1 MHARRATT
9 DKEKS
14 VSTLKSS
21 ALAAAI
27 LAAMAVT
34 HATPAL
40 AQSTDGFHTHLVF
53 PVVVDSASF
62 TQRFTLTN
70 PDGNRT
76 MVVEPH
82 FVPGEGSSQAAA
94 LTCPQITLQP
104 SQQKEFTSLRELCPA
119 LASGSQYGFLRIT
132 KVTVSNRI
140 FTAFSRV
147 SNAQGNGFSVEAFP
161 LHTFT
166 SADAVVTGLRRTAA
180 SGGAP
185 AFQTNCFIGNLDEI
199 TPAGSPVNTAVQYTL
214 TTEAGATLGSGVV
227 NLVPGKL
234 TRLLDV
240 FAAAGAPAGN
250 HDNAT
255 ITFHEASAG
264 EPGILSFCTVQ
275 DNSSFGA
282 DFRIAKQELGKS
294 TPYSGIGGQD
304 DTVSRDSLVSAEVA
318 QSGGARSFAIPAGQF
333 TNTHV
338 VYFRHPDWV
347 QCEIIDPNTNVR
359 ALPGYGLEMR
369 LVNQYGTG
377 VIAGGAN
384 STGFGKLYLGDK
396 ADRNNGANTRYGI
409 QVESNGSNEA
419 ANRPYKLH
427 CQSGS
432 GHTLGDLVRYQQPG
446 NQF

>member
-21 ALAAAI
+21 ALAAGI

-34 HATPAL
+34 FANPAL

-53 PVVVDSASF
+53 PAVADTPSF

-70 PDGNRT
+70 PDGNRN
-76 MVVEPH
+76 MVVRPH
-82 FVPGEGSSQAAA
+82 FVPGDGAKQ
-94 LTCPQITLQP
+94 TTPMDCPDITLLP
-104 SQQKEFTSLRELCPA
+104 SQQKEFATLREMCPG
-119 LASGSQYGFLRIT
+119 LAEGSNFGFLTLI

-140 FTAFSRV
+140 FTAFSRA
-147 SNAQGNGFSVEAFP
+147 STPHGNGFSVEAFP
-161 LHTFT
+161 MHTFT
-166 SADAVVTGLRRTAA
+166 SADSVVTGLRRLEATN
-180 SGGAP
+180 GNP
-185 AFQTNCFIGNLDEI
+185 AFQTNCFIGNLYEL
-199 TPAGSPVNTAVQYTL
+199 TPAASPVTTTVEYTL
-214 TTEAGATLGSGVV
+214 TNSDGSALGSGVV
-227 NLVPGKL
+227 NVPPG
-234 TRLLDV
+234 RLIRLMDI
-240 FAAAGAPAGN
+240 FAAAGAPVGN
-250 HDNAT
+250 HDDAT
-255 ITFHEASAG
+255 ITFRELSPG
-264 EPGILSFCTVQ
+264 EPGLLTFCTVQ
-275 DNSSFGA
+275 DNTSLGA
-282 DFRIAKQELGKS
+282 DFRIGKQERGKS
-294 TPYSGIGGQD
+294 TAYSGIGGQD
-304 DTVSRDSLVSAEVA
+304 ETAARNTVVSAEVP
-318 QSGGARSFAIPAGQF
+318 QSGGARAFAIPAGQA

-359 ALPGYGLEMR
+359 AENGYGLEMR

-377 VIAGGAN
+377 TIAGGAM
-384 STGFGKLYLGDK
+384 STGFGKIYLGDK
-396 ADRNNGANTRYGI
+396 ADRNNGANTRYAI
-409 QVESNGSNEA
+409 QVESNGSNEG